1 VWLWDHDPFGNGTP
15 SGTFSYNLRF
25 PGQFYDQNAKLYYNY
40 LRDYDP
46 NAGRYIESDP
56 IGLLGSTNTYTY
68 ADGNPINFTDPL
80 GLAVYVGEHGA
91 AFPSDPFQHTAI
103 VLQPDNPADFNFS
116 NNTSTLGG
124 QPGGSWWTSW
134 SIFGN
139 LRSSP
144 DNPGDSPGTPCQP
157 GPLKNL
163 TLVPTPPGMTD
174 TQFINSLI
182 NAADSY
188 KNNLPYGL
196 FPNPYGY
203 GYNSNSYTAGVIIK
217 AGGTPPT
224 LLGSQPGYGKPIPL
238 P

>member
-1 VWLWDHDPFGNGTP
+1 MSLTKIVTKAALLMLLTHGGVASAQYVANNP
-15 SGTFSYNLRF
+15 LRW
-25 PGQFYDQNAKLYYNY
+25 
-40 LRDYDP
+40 
-46 NAGRYIESDP
+46 
-56 IGLLGSTNTYTY
+56 
-68 ADGNPINFTDPL
+68 TDPS

-91 AFPSDPFQHTAI
+91 MFPRDPLQHTAI
-103 VLQPDNPADFNFS
+103 VLQPDNPADFNFR

-144 DNPGDSPGTPCQP
+144 NNPGDSPGTACQP

-174 TQFINSLI
+174 TQFIKSLI
-182 NAADSY
+182 NASNSY
-188 KNNLPYGL
+188 QNNQPYDP
-196 FPNPYGY
+196 FPDPFGIF
-203 GYNSNSYTAGVIIK
+203 YNSNSYTSGVINK

-224 LLGSQPGYGKPIPL
+224 LPGSQPGYGNPIPIL
-238 P
+238 